1 MGKYKHVL
9 LYFYNT
15 FLFLSFFFKYI
26 NYMSTASFCHYPHPT
41 SAKGS
46 TQWVPTPSPAS
57 FG

>member
-15 FLFLSFFFKYI
+15 FLFLFFFKYI